1 MATDGNVALEH
12 SKGCMPKQLAQNLEQ
27 LVSGHRGELVRFL
40 TRKLGSPE
48 DAQEIAQEALL
59 RVHQLENADQIDN
72 ARAFLFQVASNMA
85 TDQLRRR
92 SLQKRYLESETD
104 RAADLGGE
112 PDFATPEKLVAAR
125 EQIARIYT
133 AMDTMP
139 LKSRQALMLHR
150 VRGLSYTEIAHE
162 MGVSVSS
169 VEKYIL
175 DALKHCRQQL
185 VD

>member
-1 MATDGNVALEH
+1 MAMWHSN
-12 SKGCMPKQLAQNLEQ
+12 SKGCMPKQSAQNLEQ

-40 TRKLGSPE
+40 TRKLGSLE
-48 DAQEIAQEALL
+48 DAQEVAQEALL

-72 ARAFLFQVASNMA
+72 TRAFLFQVAANMA

-92 SLQKRYLESETD
+92 SLQKRYLESEAD
-104 RAADLGGE
+104 RAADFGGE
-112 PDFATPEKLVAAR
+112 PDFATPEKVVAAR
-125 EQIARIYT
+125 EQIARIYH

-175 DALKHCRQQL
+175 DALKHCREQL
-185 VD
+185 LD